1 MKLLGIAAALCI
13 ALGGPVFGESLSGVA
28 GVVDGDTIAVQQVK
42 VRLEGIDA
50 PEAGQMCTDDAGQP
64 WACGMAATMYLIKLL
79 DGHEV
84 ICDLVG
90 TDRYGRRLGLCRV
103 PGLHNSINAAL
114 VRSGMARAFVKY
126 SLQYV
131 SEEDSARA
139 DKLGIWAGPHEAPW
153 DYRTRIKERRKL
165 K

>member
-1 MKLLGIAAALCI
+1 MKLLGIAAALRI
-13 ALGGPVFGESLSGVA
+13 TLGGPVFGESFSGVA

-50 PEAGQMCTDDAGQP
+50 PEVGQSCTDEAGQP
-64 WACGMAATMYLIKLL
+64 WACGMAATTHLIKLV
-79 DGHEV
+79 DRREV
-84 ICDLVG
+84 ICELVG
-90 TDRYGRRLGLCRV
+90 TDRYGRRLGLCRL
-103 PGLHNSINAAL
+103 PGLQNSINSAL
-114 VRSGMARAFVKY
+114 VRTGMARAYVKY

-131 SEEDSARA
+131 SEEKSARA

-153 DYRTRIKERRKL
+153 DYRTRIKEVSKL